1 MENYLVDIREFYRG
15 KRVLVTGHTGFKGS
29 WLTFWLSSLG
39 ARVYGYSLS
48 PTKESLFKIA
58 DISDRDVY
66 RERFDDITNFDTFD
80 AFFNEAQPEVV
91 FHLAAQPIVSE
102 GYRFPRTT
110 FETNVM
116 GTVNVLDCVRRNSDT
131 VKSVV
136 IITTDKVYDDSIE
149 HTNGFVETD
158 PLNGYDPYANSKS
171 CADLATQCYMD
182 SYFKDMNIPCTIF
195 RAGNVIGGGD
205 FAKNRIIPDCI
216 RAWREGEAVELRNP
230 SAVRPYQHVLEPLFA
245 YLVIGA
251 TQCQDGISD
260 IFNVGPE
267 VGNCVTTETLVKSIS
282 TALYKISGEKLSYTT
297 AEPTMRENP
306 HLTLNVDHLIENG
319 LKPVWDINK
328 TISYTADWYCTSQWN
343 EGDFYVIRNLMSR
356 QIEDYC
362 KDAGLYEQESNHNRS

>member
-1 MENYLVDIREFYRG
+1 MIDIFNNFYKG

-48 PTKESLFKIA
+48 PEKESLFKIA

-102 GYRFPRTT
+102 GYRFPRST

-149 HTNGFVETD
+149 HSNGFLETD

-171 CADLATQCYMD
+171 CADLATQCYMY

-205 FAKNRIIPDCI
+205 FAKNRIIPD
-216 RAWREGEAVELRNP
+216 
-230 SAVRPYQHVLEPLFA
+230 
-245 YLVIGA
+245 
-251 TQCQDGISD
+251 
-260 IFNVGPE
+260 
-267 VGNCVTTETLVKSIS
+267 
-282 TALYKISGEKLSYTT
+282 
-297 AEPTMRENP
+297 
-306 HLTLNVDHLIENG
+306 
-319 LKPVWDINK
+319 
-328 TISYTADWYCTSQWN
+328 
-343 EGDFYVIRNLMSR
+343 
-356 QIEDYC
+356 
-362 KDAGLYEQESNHNRS
+362 